1 MAQITEID
9 IENFGSYKKFT
20 LTKELDFKKVNVIYG
35 RNYSG
40 KTTLSRI
47 FRTLET
53 KQLPT
58 NVNVPKFKISG
69 VGGISV
75 NQAEISNH
83 QFYDVRVYNSDF
95 VSEHLSFPDKK
106 EGEIASFVI
115 LGDENNNIKNRIANI
130 ERDLGSEEQQLGL
143 RYEQKQMEVNKT
155 NVKTDFDKKEKLL
168 GSKLTDHA
176 SVIKNTKEFYK
187 VNYNKNSLQADID
200 EVKNK
205 EDCYRL
211 TEDEIANKNLLLDQ
225 KPLQNISRMNIIN
238 FTRFVDITQ
247 NINELLTRTI
257 TLTNPINELLTDK
270 ILQMWVKNGI
280 EHHKGKR
287 DACGFCGQT
296 LPNDIWQKL
305 DAHFNQESK
314 ALDDDLKNE
323 LLNVNQELAK
333 IPSIQLTDNQFYSEQ
348 QIDFNSDK
356 KNFEGALKLYAQ
368 DLEQLKS
375 ALKAR
380 QENLFKPVDFPELA
394 HDKDAINAIINKING
409 LIDKNNQRTLTL
421 TEDQEKTRT
430 NLRLSNVTK
439 FISDIDYDA
448 KIAEIMAL
456 RRKLDETA
464 EALKKIE
471 QDIFDLERKLN
482 SLNRQLKDEKNGAI
496 RINEFLKA
504 AFGHDAIQFDIKD
517 NADKTANVKFE
528 ILRQGKPAHYLSDG
542 ERSLI
547 AFCYFVAKLDAAD
560 TKDKPLII
568 YIDDPISSLDSN
580 HIFFV
585 FSLIETLIAKP
596 LTDKDKEGQLFI
608 STHNLDFLKYLKRV
622 SANKIK
628 GDKEKKD
635 IAHFLIEKN
644 HVSSQIVK
652 MPKYLTKYI
661 TEFNYL
667 FEQIYKCSKLK
678 NNELSNADPFLGYS
692 FGNNLRKFLE
702 TFLFFKYPNNLD
714 QDKKIEQFFGSDQY
728 QRIAN
733 TVIIRLTNEL
743 SHLEESA
750 ERALRPIDFAE
761 IPRLATFILDKIK
774 ESDGNQYNALLKSIG
789 VSET

>member
-1 MAQITEID
+1 MAQITKID

-58 NVNVPKFKISG
+58 NVNAPKFKISG

-95 VSEHLSFPDKK
+95 VSEHLSFSDKK

-115 LGDENNNIKNRIANI
+115 LGDENNEIKNRIANI
-130 ERDLGSEEQQLGL
+130 ERDLGSEEQQQLGL
-143 RYEQKQMEVNKT
+143 RYKQKQMEVNET
-155 NVKTDFDKKEKLL
+155 NIKTDFDKKEKLL

-176 SVIKNTKEFYK
+176 SVIKNTKEFYN
-187 VNYNKNSLQADID
+187 VNYNKKSLQADID

-211 TEDEIANKNLLLDQ
+211 TEDEIAKKNRLLDQ
-225 KPLQNISRMNIIN
+225 KPLQNISCMNIIN
-238 FTRFVDITQ
+238 FTSFVDIAQ
-247 NINELLTRTI
+247 NIDELLTRTI

-314 ALDDDLKNE
+314 ALDDDLKKE

-348 QIDFNSDK
+348 QIDFNSYK
-356 KNFEGALKLYAQ
+356 KNFEGALKLYKQ

-375 ALKAR
+375 ALEAR

-394 HDKDAINAIINKING
+394 HDKNAINAIINKING

-421 TEDQEKTRT
+421 TADQEKTRK

-448 KIAEIMAL
+448 KTTEISAF
-456 RRKLDETA
+456 KCQLDETTKT
-464 EALKKIE
+464 LQKITKN
-471 QDIFDLERKLN
+471 IFDLESELN
-482 SLNRQLKDEKNGAI
+482 SLNRQLKDEKKGAI
-496 RINEFLKA
+496 RINEFLKE

-528 ILRQGKPAHYLSDG
+528 ILRQGKSAHYLSDG

-622 SANKIK
+622 SVSKIK

-635 IAHFLIEKN
+635 IAYFLIEKN

-667 FEQIYKCSKLK
+667 FKQIYKCSQLK
-678 NNELSNADPFLGYS
+678 SESSEEDQLLAYS

-774 ESDGNQYNALLKSIG
+774 ESDGNQYNALLKSID